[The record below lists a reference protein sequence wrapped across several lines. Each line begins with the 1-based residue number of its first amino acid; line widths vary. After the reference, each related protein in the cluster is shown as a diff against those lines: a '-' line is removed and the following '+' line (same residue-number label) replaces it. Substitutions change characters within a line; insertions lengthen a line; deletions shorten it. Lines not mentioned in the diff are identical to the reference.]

1 MSESRWKHWS
11 SGSKD
16 KKLGF
21 SVFMEGRAA
30 DEAKEQ
36 GLVADYY
43 GRWMDPKTGEVVAKT
58 VNDRLEYIEQ
68 GGGDPQPDMGN
79 PTNAASGMK
88 PADRARSLGL
98 QSDGSGG
105 YVDPNTG
112 EVAARTVNNELVF
125 YDGRGGGGA
134 VSDGGGGQ
142 AMVQSA
148 PSWRDPVSGII
159 IVPPAK
165 PETPYETA
173 AVPDPVPATA
183 PMGFDSFL
191 DKKRKEM
198 YASEAESNPYDMV
211 TDRFADKTA
220 NGRASGDEARM
231 GAISLGDEKMAEYK
245 DEISEIL
252 GGIDEEK
259 REQFVKEFVG
269 EIIRQAKNLY
279 ADQVG
284 VERDPKNKYF
294 SDPLSYARDKADEF
308 APRIEQES
316 FEDAVGVEEGDVI
329 EGEYTNW
336 TFEMQGIAPGGEV
349 RKYSAIGE
357 TEALDDPEIRK
368 ANRGYG
374 VTSRGGEVSSV
385 INFDWRVKDEFAGD
399 VPKDG
404 GLRQAADGVSRAA
417 VAMDAF
423 KVWRNEILPNIPVGT
438 VVKANPEGYRD
449 ELKRVYKL
457 AGFGVP
463 NWVNINEMEGVVY
476 LDASGKKKL
485 YPTWGDEAKWD
496 GRNRLDPKTG
506 EPLESDEEG
515 YFLKNG
521 KRTWDEQGDR
531 ISEMYIPMMDTNL
544 NTEEELMV
552 AEILFG

>member
-198 YASEAESNPYDMV
+198 YASEAESNPYDDFSSMLGGKL
-211 TDRFADKTA
+211 DKA
-220 NGRASGDEARM
+220 RGSGDEAKV
-231 GAISLGDEKMAEYK
+231 GAADAAEELMSEIGDEL
-245 DEISEIL
+245 SEL
-252 GGIDEEK
+252 MGSVGDDNREEF
-259 REQFVKEFVG
+259 EAGLLSQ
-269 EIIRQAKNLY
+269 IIRAARNRY
-279 ADQVG
+279 NESIGSD
-284 VERDPKNKYF
+284 ERELESF
-294 SDPLSYARDKADEF
+294 SDPLRYARGEAEKN
-308 APRIEQES
+308 APVIEQES
-316 FEDAVGVEEGDVI
+316 FEDATGGDPV
-329 EGEYTNW
+329 EGEYTSW
-336 TFEMQGIAPGGEV
+336 EVEGGGEMDV
-349 RKYSAIGE
+349 NPLDEFQFIE
-357 TEALDDPEIRK
+357 NDVEALQDPEIRK
-368 ANRGYG
+368 ANRGY
-374 VTSRGGEVSSV
+374 RGERLTV
-385 INFDWRVKDEFAGD
+385 DWYVKDDITGKRTGFSLPGPSDES
-399 VPKDG
+399 
-404 GLRQAADGVSRAA
+404 GVSNAA
-417 VAMDAF
+417 VSMDAF
-423 KVWRNEILPNIPVGT
+423 KTWRSEILPKIPVGST
-438 VVKANPEGYRD
+438 IDAYVDMND
-449 ELKRVYKL
+449 ESLKRVYKL
-457 AGFGVP
+457 AGFGTP
-463 NWVNINEMEGVVY
+463 DASRSMELQGVV
-476 LDASGKKKL
+476 LMDTTGKKKV
-485 YPTWGDEAKWD
+485 YPVIDTNDEPYWD
-496 GRNRLDPKTG
+496 GAAYRSRQTGKELERDEKG
-506 EPLESDEEG
+506 EPIIE
-515 YFLKNG
+515 
-521 KRTWDEQGDR
+521 
-531 ISEMYIPMMDTNL
+531 EMYIALLDTNL